1 MTYGYR
7 RESLLWSNRNVWIV
21 LCGEFVAGLG
31 LWTSII
37 ANLEFMQHHVP
48 SDFMKSL
55 ILFTGLLA
63 GVLIGPYAG
72 KVIDSHRKKNVLI
85 WAGIGRMVSV
95 CFMFL
100 AIAQSSVWWMILFAI
115 CLQISAAFYFPALQ
129 SVIPLIVQ
137 DKDLIALNGIHMNA
151 STIARIIGTVAAGMM
166 LSVMSLSA
174 LYTASLVAYGL
185 LLVSTYFLDI
195 DEGGEQKRNLNRK
208 EKQGGGFKEIVPM
221 LKGMPVA
228 LTALGLSIIPGF
240 FIGSFNLMVINIS
253 EMHQDSQIK
262 GWLYAAEGIA
272 FILAAFFV
280 KRISGQRDLL
290 KQLFTLSFIIAG
302 AQALLFF
309 AHVKW
314 MTIVA
319 FALFGLAAGFFFP
332 LLSTY
337 FQKSIPKELHGR
349 FFSFRT
355 MLDRVLFQVV
365 LLAAGF
371 SLDTIGLP
379 YMVLIFSGLSLFVL
393 FYGVFHSFD
402 SAAKHKQD
410 TETSAS

>member
-1 MTYGYR
+1 M
-7 RESLLWSNRNVWIV
+7 WSNRNVWIV
-21 LCGEFVAGLG
+21 LCGEFIAGLG

-72 KVIDSHRKKNVLI
+72 KVIDSHRKKSVLI
-85 WAGIGRMVSV
+85 WAGIGRMLSV

-151 STIARIIGTVAAGMM
+151 STIARIIGTVAAGML

-174 LYTASLVAYGL
+174 LYAASLIAYGL
-185 LLVSTYFLDI
+185 LLASTYFLDI
-195 DEGGEQKRNLNRK
+195 DEGEEQKHNPKRK
-208 EKQGGGFKEIVPM
+208 DKQGGGFKEIVPM

-228 LTALGLSIIPGF
+228 LMALGLSIIPGF

-290 KQLFTLSFIIAG
+290 KQLCTLSFIIAG
-302 AQALLFF
+302 AQGLLFF

-319 FALFGLAAGFFFP
+319 FGLFGLAAGFFFP

-355 MLDRVLFQVV
+355 MLDRVMFQVV

-379 YMVLIFSGLSLFVL
+379 YMVLIFSGLSLFIL
-393 FYGVFHSFD
+393 FYGVFHSFGLA
-402 SAAKHKQD
+402 SKHKQD
-410 TETSAS
+410 RETSVS

>member
-1 MTYGYR
+1 MTYDHR
-7 RESLLWSNRNVWIV
+7 REIHLWSNRNVWIV
-21 LCGEFVAGLG
+21 LCGEFIAGLG

-37 ANLEFMQHHVP
+37 ANLEFMQHYVP

-72 KVIDSHRKKNVLI
+72 KVIDSHRKKSVLI

-100 AIAQSSVWWMILFAI
+100 AITQGSVWWMILFAV

-137 DKDLIALNGIHMNA
+137 DKDLIALNGVHMNA

-195 DEGGEQKRNLNRK
+195 DEEPKEERGQKRK

-228 LTALGLSIIPGF
+228 LMALCLSIIPGF

-253 EMHQDSQIK
+253 EMHQDTQIK

-290 KQLFTLSFIIAG
+290 KQLFALSFIIAA
-302 AQALLFF
+302 AQGLLFF

-314 MTIVA
+314 MTLVA
-319 FALFGLAAGFFFP
+319 FGLFGFAAGFFFP

-355 MLDRVLFQVV
+355 MLDRVMFQVV

-379 YMVLIFSGLSLFVL
+379 YMVLIFSVLSLAIL
-393 FYGVFHSFD
+393 LYGMAHTVGST
-402 SAAKHKQD
+402 SKRKQD
-410 TETSAS
+410 TEKSAI